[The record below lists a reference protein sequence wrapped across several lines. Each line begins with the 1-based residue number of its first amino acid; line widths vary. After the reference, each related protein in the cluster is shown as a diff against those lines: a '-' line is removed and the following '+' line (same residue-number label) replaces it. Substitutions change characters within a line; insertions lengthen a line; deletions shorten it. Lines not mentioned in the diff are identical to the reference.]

1 MSAPAPARFTFDLDL
16 GGRQR
21 RGSAVTDA
29 SLEAMLQEARS
40 EGVAE
45 GLAEAERSAITR
57 LAAAADSI
65 AESAAMMA
73 EALENAQ
80 KQALADAVD
89 LSAAIARKLAESLIA
104 SQPAAEL
111 DALIAE
117 CLTTIEATP
126 HLLVRCHPDLADTIR
141 AATQER
147 IAASGFSGRLII
159 IGDPELAV
167 GDGRIEWADG
177 GIVRDSA
184 AIAGAVDEAIANYL
198 DARGIGRAK
207 ESDK

>member
-1 MSAPAPARFTFDLDL
+1 MSTPAPARFTFDLDL

-40 EGVAE
+40 DGVAE
-45 GLAEAERSAITR
+45 GLAEAERSATSR
-57 LAAAADSI
+57 LAAAADSL

-73 EALENAQ
+73 EALETAQ
-80 KQALADAVD
+80 KQALADAVN
-89 LSAAIARKLAESLIA
+89 LSAAIARKLTDSLIS
-104 SQPAAEL
+104 SQPATEL
-111 DALIAE
+111 EALIAE
-117 CLTTIEATP
+117 CLTTIESTP
-126 HLLVRCHPDLADTIR
+126 HLVVRCHPDVADSIR
-141 AATQER
+141 TATEQR

-159 IGDPELAV
+159 IGDPAIAL

-177 GIVRDSA
+177 GLVRDSA
-184 AIAGAVDEAIANYL
+184 AIAAAVDESIANYL

-207 ESDK
+207 ESAK